1 MDLQLRGKSV
11 LVAGATQGIG
21 LAAAR
26 LFGAEGA
33 ALALIARDAAVLDA
47 TRKDVESAGGSA
59 MVAAADLTDEAQAA
73 AAVEAAVSAL
83 GPLHAVVCAV
93 GRGFRGAFTELD
105 ETVWREAFELDFFA
119 PLRLVRLTV
128 PHLAPGSR
136 IVLLG
141 AASAKQ
147 PHPGQ
152 GPSNAAK
159 AALANLTRDLAAE
172 LAPSGIAV
180 NCVAPGRI
188 LTQRRRDR
196 LQTDAARA
204 ADAAEIPLGRH
215 GEPEE
220 VAAVVV
226 FLASPRASYV
236 TGQSVYVDGGLI
248 RAV

>member
-33 ALALIARDAAVLDA
+33 ALALIARDTAALA
-47 TRKDVESAGGSA
+47 AARGEVEAAGGRA
-59 MVAAADLTDEAQAA
+59 MVAAADLTDDAQAA
-73 AAVEAAVSAL
+73 AAVEAAVRAL

-105 ETVWREAFELDFFA
+105 EAVWREAFELDFFA

-128 PHLAPGSR
+128 PHLARGSR

-159 AALANLTRDLAAE
+159 AALANLTRDLASE
-172 LAPSGIAV
+172 LAPSGITV

-188 LTQRRRDR
+188 LTQRRRNR
-196 LQTDAARA
+196 LQSDAARD